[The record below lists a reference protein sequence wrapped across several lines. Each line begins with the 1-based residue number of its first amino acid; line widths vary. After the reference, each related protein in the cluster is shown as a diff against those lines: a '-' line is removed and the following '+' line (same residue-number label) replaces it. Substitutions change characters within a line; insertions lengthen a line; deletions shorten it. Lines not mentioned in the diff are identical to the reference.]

1 MTWIDVAD
9 ARFLGSTGKMTP
21 LLYHC
26 LLSLP
31 KTTLLIALILSP
43 LFSFDSLL
51 KAYLNVS
58 SPRQTPLLG
67 KKLTRFLAFVRFL
80 LALKFP
86 NLKFASVLGLC

>member
-21 LLYHC
+21 WLYHC

-43 LFSFDSLL
+43 PFPFDSLL
-51 KAYLNVS
+51 KASLNIS
-58 SPRQTPLLG
+58 SPLQTPLLG
-67 KKLTRFLAFVRFL
+67 KKLTHFLAFVRFL
-80 LALKFP
+80 HVLKFP
-86 NLKFASVLGLC
+86 NLKFATVLGLC